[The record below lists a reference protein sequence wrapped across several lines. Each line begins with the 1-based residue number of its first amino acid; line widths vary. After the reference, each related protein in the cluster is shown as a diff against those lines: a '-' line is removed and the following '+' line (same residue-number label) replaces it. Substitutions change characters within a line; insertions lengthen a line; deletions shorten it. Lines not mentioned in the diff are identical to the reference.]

1 VYRGEFQ
8 LPLEIF
14 KIIMFATFEFGDDKM
29 IKKLEACI
37 DEFKFNPN
45 ITIEL
50 LSLNASVN
58 CQKGGKAI
66 KSSVDLE

>member
-1 VYRGEFQ
+1 
-8 LPLEIF
+8 
-14 KIIMFATFEFGDDKM
+14 MFSTFEFGNDKM

-50 LSLNASVN
+50 LSLNASIS
-58 CQKGGKAI
+58 QKGGKPF
-66 KSSVDLE
+66 